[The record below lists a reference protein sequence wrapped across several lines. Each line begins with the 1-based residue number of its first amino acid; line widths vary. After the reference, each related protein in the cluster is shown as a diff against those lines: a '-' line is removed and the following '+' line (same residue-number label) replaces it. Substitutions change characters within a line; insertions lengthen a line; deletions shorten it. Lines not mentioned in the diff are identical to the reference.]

1 MAERRIMI
9 VDDEPAMRLALREVL
24 RPRWQVI
31 EASDGAEALR
41 ALRRSRVDL
50 ILTDVRMPEVS
61 GLQMLE
67 RLREEPQA
75 PPVIVMTAF
84 ATIEDAVEAMRMGA
98 VDYLMKPFSSD
109 IVTEAVDRALSRHR
123 DLSAPLGTRGNGSGH
138 GKSRGQMANPHP
150 LIAEDPA
157 MRQTVQFVEAVA
169 DSEATILITGESG
182 VGKEVVARHIHRR
195 SARCAGPFVAINC
208 AALPET
214 LLESEL
220 FGFEKGAFTGAVQS
234 RPGKF
239 ELASGGTIL
248 LDEISEMPMALQA
261 KLLRVLQE
269 HTIDPIGSRQPTA
282 VNIRVVA
289 TSNREMGAA
298 VASGEFRQD
307 LYYRLNVIGVEIPP
321 LRERP
326 RDVDPLALFFTR
338 KHAVRNGRQVPTI
351 SAEVM
356 EHLHAQPWM
365 GNVRELENFIERG
378 VLLTRGEEMRLADL
392 HLQSSALPL
401 PFGEGVSEPRP
412 RTLADME
419 RQMIVTTL
427 QETEGNRTRTA
438 EILGVSVRTIRNKI
452 NEYGLRAAM

>member
-1 MAERRIMI
+1 MTDRRVMI
-9 VDDEPAMRLALREVL
+9 VDDEPAMRLALREVM
-24 RPRWQVI
+24 RPRWEVV
-31 EASDGAEALR
+31 EAADGAEALR
-41 ALRRSRVDL
+41 ALQRTRIDL

-61 GLQMLE
+61 GLQLLE
-67 RLREEPQA
+67 RLREVPEA

-109 IVTEAVDRALSRHR
+109 IVIEAVERALSRR
-123 DLSAPLGTRGNGSGH
+123 SDPRRSAAVRGGGNGR
-138 GKSRGQMANPHP
+138 SRAWMANPHP

-157 MRQTVQFVEAVA
+157 MRQTIQFVEAVA
-169 DSEATILITGESG
+169 DSEATILVTGESG

-195 SARCAGPFVAINC
+195 SARCDGPFVAINC

-234 RPGKF
+234 RPGRF

-269 HTIDPIGSRQPTA
+269 HAVDPIGSRQPTA
-282 VNIRVVA
+282 VDIRVIA
-289 TSNREMGAA
+289 TSNRDMGAA

-307 LYYRLNVIGVEIPP
+307 LYYRLNVIGIEIPP

-326 RDVDPLALFFTR
+326 RDIEPLALFFTR
-338 KHAVRNGRQVPTI
+338 KHAVRNNRQVPTL

-356 EHLHAQPWM
+356 EHLRSQPWM

-392 HLQSSALPL
+392 HLHPLSLPHPL
-401 PFGEGVSEPRP
+401 GECGVDSRP
-412 RTLADME
+412 RTLAEME

-427 QETEGNRTRTA
+427 QETGGNRTRAA

-452 NEYGLRAAM
+452 NEYGLRAAT